1 MALTKSQ
8 VSPWPRRTAGLVL
21 LLLAVQLGWMSGSL
35 GARALAPLVTIAPL
49 YLGDGTGAVA
59 GTRPAPD
66 VSVSALNLFGN
77 SASTVEVPAAISQNA
92 PETQL
97 RLILNGVAM
106 ARRPDESSAIVAGG
120 RNGEVQWY
128 RVGEMLPGNARL
140 IEVQDDRILLRR
152 EGRIETLRFPVD
164 GAESSLVVASS
175 SQDQRLPQST
185 EEFVAEA
192 EARLSQDPTGTLA
205 AVGFSPRDDSGRGG
219 YVYDGSNPMLSA
231 MSLRAGDVILA
242 VNGHV
247 LGDMES
253 DRELIQQWSE
263 QNELQ
268 VEVERDGSRFSVVV
282 PIP

>member
-1 MALTKSQ
+1 MALIKNRP
-8 VSPWPRRTAGLVL
+8 SPWPSRAAGLIL
-21 LLLAVQLGWMSGSL
+21 LLLAMQLGWMSGSL

-49 YLGDGTGAVA
+49 YIGDGADAA
-59 GTRPAPD
+59 GRTRSAPD
-66 VSVSALNLFGN
+66 VSVAALNLFGN
-77 SASTVEVPAAISQNA
+77 STSTVEVPAAISQNA

-120 RNGEVQWY
+120 GNGEVQWY

-140 IEVQDDRILLRR
+140 VEVQDDRVLLQR

-164 GAESSLVVASS
+164 GGGSSLAVASS
-175 SQDQRLPQST
+175 PQDQPLPQST
-185 EEFVAEA
+185 EEFIAEA

-268 VEVERDGSRFSVVV
+268 VEVERDGSRFSIVV